1 MKKLLLSVALLM
13 TSGLL
18 LAQVS
23 NVKEA
28 KKLAEG
34 ANPDFPKAEALINE
48 AMTNPETKDQAN
60 TWNVAG
66 QIQKSIVDK
75 ESEKAYLKQP
85 YDTAKAYNGTY
96 NMFEYFLKCDDIE
109 QIPNEKGKVKF
120 KFRNA
125 NADVMNAERPN
136 LINGGIYYFNL
147 DDNQNAYKFFSMYV
161 DAAKSQMLEK
171 EDLINKDTL
180 LSQIAYYA
188 ALSAA
193 RNEDY
198 KNVLKYTPLASTD
211 KEVGKYALEFQ
222 AQAYK
227 ALKDTANWIITLKDG
242 VQKFPDYPFFFGHLV
257 DYYANS
263 GDFKDAMMF
272 ADNMIAK
279 DPKNPFFLYVK
290 GYLYQNLK
298 EYDNAIDFYKKT
310 IEVDPNYA
318 EAFSN
323 LGLIYCQQG
332 LDYAEKVTVNIN
344 DPKFSAEQTKIKK
357 FYEDARPFYE
367 KARQLKPEQK
377 DLWLNG
383 LYTVYYKLNLGKEFE
398 EIEKLMPAGN

>member
-28 KKLAEG
+28 KNLAEG
-34 ANPDFPKAEALINE
+34 SNPDFPKAEALINE

-96 NMFEYFLKCDDIE
+96 NMFEYFLKCDEIE

-125 NADVMNAERPN
+125 NADVMSAERPN
-136 LINGGIYYFNL
+136 LINGGIYFFNL
-147 DDNQNAYKFFSMYV
+147 DDNKNAYKFFSMYV

-227 ALKDTANWIITLKDG
+227 ALKDTANWIATLKEG
-242 VQKFPDYPFFFGHLV
+242 VQKFPDYSFFFGHLV
-257 DYYANS
+257 DYYANT

-318 EAFSN
+318 EAYSN
-323 LGLIYCQQG
+323 LGLIHCQQG
-332 LDYAEKVTVNIN
+332 LDYAEKVTVNVN
-344 DPKFSAEQTKIKK
+344 DPKFSAEQAKIKK

-398 EIEKLMPAGN
+398 EIEKLMPSGN

>member
-34 ANPDFPKAEALINE
+34 TDPDFPKAEALINE

-96 NMFEYFLKCDDIE
+96 NMFEYFLKCDEIE

-125 NADVMNAERPN
+125 NADVMNSERPN
-136 LINGGIYYFNL
+136 LINGGIYFFNL
-147 DDNQNAYKFFSMYV
+147 DDNKNAYKFFSMYV

-227 ALKDTANWIITLKDG
+227 ALKDTANWIATLKDG
-242 VQKFPDYPFFFGHLV
+242 VQKFPDYSFFFGHLV
-257 DYYANS
+257 DYYANT

-318 EAFSN
+318 EAYSN

-332 LDYAEKVTVNIN
+332 LDYAEKVTVNVN
-344 DPKFSAEQTKIKK
+344 DPKFSSEQAKIKK

-398 EIEKLMPAGN
+398 EIEKLMPSGN